1 VQAFRA
7 ASIRGWEYALDHT
20 DEIIDLILARYNT
33 QGLSGAH
40 LEYEANASRE
50 LIHPL
55 LVNIGYMNQQRWQQS
70 LDIFVEGGLVAP
82 GAGIDSIV
90 YGGGPTENPWASW
103 IASHVAAIAAAAFV
117 VMLLGLAPL
126 LVHTRRL
133 VRQRTT
139 TLAERESY
147 LRAVIDATPL
157 CVKTLDVECNLLS
170 MNRAGL
176 DIIHARDFAEVA
188 NKDMSLR
195 QKSGWQTYLAGNI
208 CSAVPQ

>member
-1 VQAFRA
+1 MAGG
-7 ASIRGWEYALDHT
+7 SI
-20 DEIIDLILARYNT
+20 
-33 QGLSGAH
+33 
-40 LEYEANASRE
+40 ASRASEALEPVVLQLKWRHAFQLAGHYAALERCYYREAGLDVSLQE
-50 LIHPL
+50 LTNNQSPTDL
-55 LVNIGYMNQQRWQQS
+55 L
-70 LDIFVEGGLVAP
+70 L
-82 GAGIDSIV
+82 AGS
-90 YGGGPTENPWASW
+90 A
-103 IASHVAAIAAAAFV
+103 
-117 VMLLGLAPL
+117 LLGLAPL

-188 NKDMSLR
+188 NKGMSLR